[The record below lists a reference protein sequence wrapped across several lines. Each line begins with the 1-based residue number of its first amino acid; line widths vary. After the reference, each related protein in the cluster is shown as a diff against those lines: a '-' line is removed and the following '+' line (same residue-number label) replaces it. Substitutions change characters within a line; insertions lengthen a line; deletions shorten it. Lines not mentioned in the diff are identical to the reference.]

1 MKEHHKKESPVIS
14 MLGFGG
20 GGTGTAFGGVAGPK
34 IYIDDVFDIHSW
46 LGGGAFTVN
55 NGIDMATEGG
65 MVMKATRNTSGQNYG
80 FTINDTEMGAQ
91 KRFWPMDGQ
100 NGEASQSDSITAF
113 NTNGWS
119 QGNNSYENGSNNTNV
134 AWTFRKC
141 PKFFDIVEYTGNG
154 GNARTVDH
162 NLDSRPAVVWI
173 WARTSNH
180 GRGVLN
186 YHYEGKSNSDGANSL
201 TEGTTAASASFNTT
215 STQLVLWD
223 SGTGFGWSPNANG
236 VHYTAYLFAGRG
248 DDDAVFGE
256 GGNESIIKCGKLA
269 VTQGSG
275 VQEVTLGWEPGLIIA
290 KTMDEGSGEAGY
302 WYWNDFMRM
311 MATNEHANLHS
322 QNHSGYSNYRNEEE
336 KNYAGWVATPT
347 GFKFDKRDNGTYQ
360 NMDGNLAYIA
370 IRKPG
375 MKPATA
381 ASEVFGI
388 KEVNN
393 QNNTVIDYPITPDL
407 LISRRIDANGAKTM
421 FVDRAR
427 GDNWRLDSTSQER
440 QLSDHALIDLTRTN
454 KLVLGND
461 AANAQG
467 QSGLFGNNYLFEHY
481 LFKRSP
487 GFFDIVTWGETSS
500 STPQVTHNLDAV
512 PEMVITKMRNYGNNQ
527 NYSGDKWYCYHKD
540 LGNSNGGAGSA
551 PAWDSHLGFNQ
562 NASQISSS
570 GQGIFSA
577 TPTAT
582 NLPFDNPS
590 SDSLAV
596 GGNTN
601 ATYVGYLFGSKAGI
615 SKVGSYTPS
624 VANSTQFDVSLG
636 FTPRFLMIKSVE
648 RTGDWYVFD
657 SERNFTVGSTNPKP
671 TKFNTTDQEENINPV
686 LCITNGFRVAAGA
699 PAALHTQGER
709 FIYLAIA

>member
-1 MKEHHKKESPVIS
+1 MKEHHKKESPIVS

-20 GGTGTAFGGVAGPK
+20 GGTGFTFGGVAGPK
-34 IYIDDVFDIHSW
+34 TYVEDVFDIHSW
-46 LGGGAFTVN
+46 LGGSAFTVN

-80 FTINDTEMGAQ
+80 FTINDTEMGAG

-113 NTNGWS
+113 NTNGWA
-119 QGNNSYENGSNNTNV
+119 QGTNSYENGSNNTNV

-141 PKFFDIVEYTGNG
+141 PKFFDIVEYTGDG

-162 NLDSRPAVVWI
+162 NLDSNPAVVWI

-186 YHYEGKSNSDGANSL
+186 YHYQGKSNAIGANRI
-201 TEGTTAASASFNTT
+201 TEGTAAASASFNTT
-215 STQLVLWD
+215 STQLIIWD
-223 SGTGFGWSPNANG
+223 TGTGFGWSPNANG

-256 GGNESIIKCGKLA
+256 GGNESIIKCGRLN
-269 VTQGSG
+269 TTSGSN

-290 KTMDEGSGEAGY
+290 KAMDKSSGEAGY

-311 MATNEHANLHS
+311 MGSDEHANLHS

-336 KNYAGWVATPT
+336 KGYAGWVATPT
-347 GFKFDKRDNGTYQ
+347 GFKFDKRSNGTYQ

-370 IRKPG
+370 IRRPG
-375 MKPATA
+375 MKAATA

-393 QNNTVIDYPITPDL
+393 QNSTVIDYPITPDL
-407 LISRRIDANGAKTM
+407 VISKRITASSSETV
-421 FVDRAR
+421 FVDRSR
-427 GDNWRLDSTSQER
+427 GDNERLNSTSTAKQ
-440 QLSDHALIDLTRTN
+440 QSSSDLVDLTRTN
-454 KLVLGND
+454 KMVLGSD
-461 AANAQG
+461 
-467 QSGLFGNNYLFEHY
+467 SGDRFGNNYLFEHY

-512 PEMVITKMRNYGNNQ
+512 PEMVITKMRSYSSSYG
-527 NYSGDKWYCYHKD
+527 GDRWYCYHKD
-540 LGNSNGGAGSA
+540 LGNSNGGAGSSA
-551 PAWDSHLGFNQ
+551 AWDSYLGFNE
-562 NASQISSS
+562 NASQTSSS

-577 TPTAT
+577 TPSAT

-601 ATYVGYLFGSKAGI
+601 AAYVGYLFASKPGI

-636 FTPRFLMIKSVE
+636 FTPKFLMIKSVE

-657 SERNFTVGSTNPKP
+657 AERQFTVGSTNPKP
-671 TKFNTTDQEENINPV
+671 TKFNSTAAHENINPV

-699 PAALHTQGER
+699 PAALHTQNER